1 MAISRIEE
9 VIEDIQAGKMK
20 AAGALIGMAKK
31 TNPNV
36 DPQQVR
42 KICIELAQES

>member
-1 MAISRIEE
+1 MAENPRI
-9 VIEDIQAGKMK
+9 VADIKEGKTK

-31 TNPNV
+31 KNPNV

-42 KICIELAQES
+42 KLCLELAERM